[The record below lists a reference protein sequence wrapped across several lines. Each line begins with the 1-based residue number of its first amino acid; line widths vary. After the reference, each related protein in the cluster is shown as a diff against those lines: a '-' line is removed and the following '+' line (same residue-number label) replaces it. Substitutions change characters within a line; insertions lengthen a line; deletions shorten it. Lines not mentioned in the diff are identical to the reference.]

1 MKIIGLDFDN
11 TLTNYDSLFYQTAID
26 LNLIPQNIKSEKLAI
41 RNYLKSKNKEDE
53 FTLLQGKVYG
63 ERIAEAEQSKGMY
76 KALMELKQK
85 GNIIKI
91 VSHKT
96 KYPIKGER
104 YDLHKGALEWL
115 SKNKFFNNNGLNIKR
130 NDIFFESTKELKIE
144 RILKERCDVF
154 IDDLPE
160 ILNLID
166 KSIERILYSPKNHHI
181 NYDFKKMNKW
191 SDLSSLLK

>member
-115 SKNKFFNNNGLNIKR
+115 SNNKFFNKNGLNIKR
-130 NDIFFESTKELKIE
+130 NHIFFESTKELKIE

-166 KSIERILYSPKNHHI
+166 NSIERILYSPKKHYI
-181 NYDFKKMNKW
+181 NYDFKQMQKW
-191 SDLSSLLK
+191 SDLISLLE

>member
-26 LNLIPQNIKSEKLAI
+26 LNLIPQNIKSEKLTI

-63 ERIAEAEQSKGMY
+63 ERIAEAEQAKGMY
-76 KALMELKQK
+76 RALMELKQK
-85 GNIIKI
+85 GNILKI

-115 SKNKFFNNNGLNIKR
+115 SKNKFFNKNGLNIKR
-130 NDIFFESTKELKIE
+130 NNIFFESTKELKIE

>member
-1 MKIIGLDFDN
+1 M
-11 TLTNYDSLFYQTAID
+11 DSLWT
-26 LNLIPQNIKSEKLAI
+26 N
-41 RNYLKSKNKEDE
+41 
-53 FTLLQGKVYG
+53 
-63 ERIAEAEQSKGMY
+63 SKGV
-76 KALMELKQK
+76 KR
-85 GNIIKI
+85 

-115 SKNKFFNNNGLNIKR
+115 SKNKFFNKNGLNIKR

-160 ILNLID
+160 ILNMID
-166 KSIERILYSPKNHHI
+166 KSIERILYCHKND
-181 NYDFKKMNKW
+181 NNKYDFKKMSKW

>member
-1 MKIIGLDFDN
+1 M
-11 TLTNYDSLFYQTAID
+11 FYQTAID
-26 LNLIPQNIKSEKLAI
+26 LNLIPQNIKSEKLTI

-76 KALMELKQK
+76 KALMELKQEGYK
-85 GNIIKI
+85 LKI

-115 SKNKFFNNNGLNIKR
+115 SKNKFFNKNGLNIKR
-130 NDIFFESTKELKIE
+130 NDIFFESTKKLKIE
-144 RILKERCDVF
+144 RIGKERCDVF

-160 ILNLID
+160 ILNMID
-166 KSIERILYSPKNHHI
+166 KSIERILYLHKDDHI
-181 NYDFKKMNKW
+181 NYDFKKMQKW